1 MKRLDPTVRD
11 LLTGTLLYGMIIEGI
26 GLVLLE
32 NRLRFTL
39 GVLIGYVCVAAMI
52 CHMYLTLEKGLD
64 MDPDSAAKYVRR
76 NSILRY
82 VSLFAV
88 LVAVILIP
96 QVSVIAVIIMIYG
109 MKISAFLQP
118 QICKYITSKI
128 FKERR

>member
-1 MKRLDPTVRD
+1 MRRLDPTVRD
-11 LLTGTLLYGMIIEGI
+11 LLTGTLLYGIITEGI
-26 GLVLLE
+26 GLIFLE

-39 GVLIGYVCVAAMI
+39 GVLLGYVCVAAMV

-64 MDPDSAAKYVRR
+64 MNPDSAAKYVRR

-82 VSLFAV
+82 VTLFAV
-88 LVAVILIP
+88 LVVAMLIP

-118 QICKYITSKI
+118 QIHKYITSKI

>member
-1 MKRLDPTVRD
+1 MRRLDPTVRD
-11 LLTGTLLYGMIIEGI
+11 LLTGALLYGMIAEGI
-26 GLVLLE
+26 GLILLE

-39 GVLIGYVCVAAMI
+39 GILIGYVCVAAMI

-64 MDPDSAAKYVRR
+64 MNPDSAAKYVRR

-82 VSLFAV
+82 VTLFAV
-88 LVAVILIP
+88 LVVAMLIP
-96 QVSVIAVIIMIYG
+96 QVSVIAVIGMIYG

-118 QICKYITSKI
+118 QIHKYITSKI